1 VCSGARRLRTV
12 ASCEFGGVGLGS
24 RAWEVGE
31 GDIGG
36 GGLPAGYRRSERLI
50 AEPGGLAGCRG
61 GSALSPV
68 YGADK
73 TTGMMDPLQQAT
85 NAGDLHQWEMSLQ

>member
-1 VCSGARRLRTV
+1 
-12 ASCEFGGVGLGS
+12 
-24 RAWEVGE
+24 
-31 GDIGG
+31 
-36 GGLPAGYRRSERLI
+36 
-50 AEPGGLAGCRG
+50 
-61 GSALSPV
+61 V